1 MKIGLLRGRRKSIS
15 SIRSESA
22 VEGCPDVFNPSVFLQ
37 FPFFESTLLFN
48 FAFSATNLM
57 ILFVIY
63 VLILMVAYPGWVLG
77 LNFVLRLMM
86 LTVLLVEAGFDG
98 FVVLKV
104 WCMLRVFTS
113 LFAAVLS
120 SWCNRYVIKEQV
132 YAALWCFLREM
143 AYYYYFF
150 YSHSW

>member
-120 SWCNRYVIKEQV
+120 SWCNRYVIKEQDLCRFV
-132 YAALWCFLREM
+132 VFLERDGVLLL
-143 AYYYYFF
+143 FF
-150 YSHSW
+150 L

>member
-37 FPFFESTLLFN
+37 FPFIESTLLFN

-120 SWCNRYVIKEQV
+120 SWCNRYVIKEQDLCRFV
-132 YAALWCFLREM
+132 VFLERDGVSLL
-143 AYYYYFF
+143 FF
-150 YSHSW
+150 L

>member
-1 MKIGLLRGRRKSIS
+1 MAVASLIS

-37 FPFFESTLLFN
+37 FPFIESTLLFN

-120 SWCNRYVIKEQV
+120 SWCNRFVIKEQDLCRFV
-132 YAALWCFLREM
+132 VFLERDGVLLL
-143 AYYYYFF
+143 FF
-150 YSHSW
+150 L

>member
-22 VEGCPDVFNPSVFLQ
+22 VEGCPDVFNPSVVLQ
-37 FPFFESTLLFN
+37 FPFIESTLLFN

-120 SWCNRYVIKEQV
+120 SWCNRYVIKEQDLCRFV
-132 YAALWCFLREM
+132 VFLERDGVSLL
-143 AYYYYFF
+143 FF
-150 YSHSW
+150 L